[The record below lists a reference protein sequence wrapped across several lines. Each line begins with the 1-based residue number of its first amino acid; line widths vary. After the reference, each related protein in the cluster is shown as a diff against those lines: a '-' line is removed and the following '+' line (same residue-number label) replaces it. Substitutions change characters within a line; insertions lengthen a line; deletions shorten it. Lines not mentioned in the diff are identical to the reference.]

1 MDFRVDDYLS
11 LHSKDCNGVSVVE
24 LSVARKAMRMVEDN
38 LIDKAKRAYCTVH
51 CGPGSVYSKCGKT
64 HACNVQWMA
73 DLMSKVNL

>member
-11 LHSKDCNGVSVVE
+11 LNSKDCNGVPVVE
-24 LSVARKAMRMVEDN
+24 LSVARKAMMLEDN

-64 HACNVQWMA
+64 HACNIQWMA
-73 DLMSKVNL
+73 DMIGKVNL